1 MLNVSQSFTTIGI
14 APTFKEQKYSIETY
28 IIDFEKSIYSQNITI
43 EFIEKLRN
51 EIKFENIET
60 LKYQIQLDIQKTK
73 NILNKQILR

>member
-1 MLNVSQSFTTIGI
+1 MFQNHWVEISKFPGKLS
-14 APTFKEQKYSIETY
+14 K
-28 IIDFEKSIYSQNITI
+28 DFEKSIYSQNITI